1 MSATYAGAKGKS
13 SPLPASPLSGG
24 GAKAPR
30 PLSAAA
36 QARVAENKGLVE
48 AHLPDMLPFFK
59 DLYAEGLIDGWR
71 AVESVRL
78 IEGVDH
84 GAG

>member
-1 MSATYAGAKGKS
+1 VSATYAGAKGKTATNS
-13 SPLPASPLSGG
+13 VTPTKCLPLP
-24 GAKAPR
+24 
-30 PLSAAA
+30 PLSAA
-36 QARVAENKGLVE
+36 QSARVAENKGLVE
-48 AHLPDMLPFFK
+48 AHLPEMLPFFRG
-59 DLYAEGLIDGWR
+59 LYAEGLIDGWR